1 MPSYL
6 ETAAIRQA
14 GGAYTVDLT
23 LRRHVNELAKDKTT
37 VRNIYTASTAT
48 WNYQQDIS
56 LERLTL
62 WPITNRLYI
71 GIVPM
76 DVIGLQKQCE
86 MGCDLSTLGQ
96 TLRPRASQ
104 MRVEVPRMIKTH
116 A

>member
-1 MPSYL
+1 MSGRLKSP
-6 ETAAIRQA
+6 AI
-14 GGAYTVDLT
+14 TT
-23 LRRHVNELAKDKTT
+23 LGVFFVICIDKTT

-56 LERLTL
+56 LERPTL
-62 WPITNRLYI
+62 WPIINILYI

-104 MRVEVPRMIKTH
+104 MCDRVHCLARNVFYCTLMI
-116 A
+116 